1 VFHDD
6 ASSTISIFSNYLS
19 ETPPTPNGNFQLST
33 INDDECI
40 DLAGNATAM
49 KSSMKRAISHHYD
62 AEIVLETIER

>member
-19 ETPPTPNGNFQLST
+19 ETPPTRTEWELS
-33 INDDECI
+33 INNDNECI